1 MANNEISV
9 KRGDTIRF
17 SMDFDLT
24 DSPIRYAANVKDV
37 RASFRNRI
45 DIPVSISVLDV
56 SWEIIGLTRIRIKAE
71 MPTST
76 SKSLICGT
84 HIADVRIERVD
95 GHITRTPDFFINIER
110 ETTI

>member
-1 MANNEISV
+1 MTHNGISV

-37 RASFRNRI
+37 RASVRNQI
-45 DIPVSISVLDV
+45 DVPVSISVLDV
-56 SWEIIGLTRIRIKAE
+56 SWKIIGLTRIRIKAE
-71 MPTST
+71 MPASV